1 MPEGP
6 ECTIVADQLDTAAR
20 GWSLTNVE
28 LLTGRYT
35 KKEPV
40 GFSEFMDDLGKDGK
54 YIHSVSNKGKFNAT
68 EYQQADSTAN
78 GLFHSGLE

>member
-6 ECTIVADQLDTAAR
+6 ECTIVATQLDKAAR
-20 GWSLTNVE
+20 GWSLTDVE

-40 GFSEFMDDLGKDGK
+40 GFSEFMDSLEKDSK
-54 YIHSVSNKGKFNAT
+54 YIHGVLNKG
-68 EYQQADSTAN
+68 
-78 GLFHSGLE
+78 